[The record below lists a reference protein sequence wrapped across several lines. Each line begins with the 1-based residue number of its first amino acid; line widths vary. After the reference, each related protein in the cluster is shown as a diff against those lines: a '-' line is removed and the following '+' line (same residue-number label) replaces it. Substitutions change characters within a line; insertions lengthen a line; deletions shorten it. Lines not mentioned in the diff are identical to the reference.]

1 LRTQKILQHQTF
13 LNNPL
18 AVIKQHIVNS
28 INLKEAQE
36 TKKKEDS
43 KNKLKKKGSGVMQM
57 E

>member
-28 INLKEAQE
+28 INLKETQEAQKKE
-36 TKKKEDS
+36 NEKTKPKKKTF
-43 KNKLKKKGSGVMQM
+43 GGMQL